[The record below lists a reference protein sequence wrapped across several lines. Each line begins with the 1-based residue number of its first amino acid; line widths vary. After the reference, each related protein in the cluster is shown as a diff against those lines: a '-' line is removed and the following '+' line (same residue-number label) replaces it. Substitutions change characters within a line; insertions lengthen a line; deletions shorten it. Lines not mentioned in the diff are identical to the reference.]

1 MFLVILDH
9 FGIAEQID
17 GGMIRVRPL
26 TLWFRSPLV
35 SGAGFSQPHQLVEVQ
50 FPTLCWCSF
59 PGVT

>member
-50 FPTLCWCSF
+50 FP
-59 PGVT
+59 GVLFLA